1 MNQDPMPTP
10 AELRAMAYADGELSD
25 EETREFER
33 EMIDDPQLAREVAQ
47 LKRLEVLSRQ
57 VAGPEPMDTEWK
69 RLAEDP
75 WQRAGHGLA
84 WTALSIG
91 VAGLAIAFVVA
102 IAMVDTSPLVKA
114 LLLLVVGG
122 FGLLLVLTIRGRL
135 RTLPY
140 DPYTKVQR

>member
-10 AELRAMAYADGELSD
+10 EELRAMAYADGELSD
-25 EETREFER
+25 DETREFER
-33 EMIDDPQLAREVAQ
+33 KMIDDPKLAREVAQ

-57 VAGPEPMDTEWK
+57 VAGPEPMDAEWK

-75 WQRAGHGLA
+75 WQQTGTNVGYAALLIAAVGLA
-84 WTALSIG
+84 LCMVVGIA
-91 VAGLAIAFVVA
+91 VAEISV
-102 IAMVDTSPLVKA
+102 LVKV

-122 FGLLLVLTIRGRL
+122 FTLLLVLTLRARL